1 MHPDKFE
8 VHFNELYFHS
18 NENIRLM
25 LEKIPH
31 GELCALCNTFNNDN
45 TPTFMEIESWRTGA
59 EHCTIVMLNIYFNMV
74 HPPMTNVDYKNQ
86 AFQ

>member
-8 VHFNELYFHS
+8 VHLNELYFHS
-18 NENIRLM
+18 NVKLNMRLM

-31 GELCALCNTFNNDN
+31 GALCALCNMFNNN
-45 TPTFMEIESWRTGA
+45 NARHSWNRTGA
-59 EHCTIVMLNIYFNMV
+59 EHCTIVMLNICFNMV
-74 HPPMTNVDYKNQ
+74 HPPTTNVDYKNQ